1 MSLRIAVKPELLRWA
16 CERSGRD
23 LNALN
28 ERFEKLPLWLSG
40 QAQPTL
46 KQLEELAKATYTPF
60 GYFFLPAPL
69 DERVPIPDFRTMAG
83 KGAGRPSPNLLEM
96 IYICQQRQDW
106 YRDFARSMGE
116 KPLAFVGSA
125 KLGDDVVDTARKI
138 RDALGFSLETHW
150 RAPTWSDA
158 LRSFIACADDAG
170 MLVMCSGVVL
180 NNNTRKLD
188 PEEFRGFALSDPL
201 APLVFINGSDTKG
214 AQMFTLAHELAHVW
228 LGESGVFDPVAGRE
242 PDHKV
247 EQWCNRVAAEL
258 LVPLDALRVEY
269 KPASPLPAE
278 IERLARRFK
287 VSTLVILRRIHDAG
301 GLSWD
306 ALWEAY
312 ETELARILARPS
324 GSGGNFHLTT
334 AARVSKR
341 FARALV
347 ISTWEGRSSFT
358 EAFSLLGIK
367 KVETFRGLSDSL
379 GMAI

>member
-1 MSLRIAVKPELLRWA
+1 MSLRVAVKPELVRWA

-23 LNALN
+23 LDALT

-46 KQLEELAKATYTPF
+46 KQLEDLAKATYTPF

-69 DERVPIPDFRTMAG
+69 EERVPIPDFRTMAG
-83 KGAGRPSPNLLEM
+83 KVAGRPSPNLLDM

-106 YRDFARSMGE
+106 YRDFARSMGDR
-116 KPLAFVGSA
+116 PLPFVGAA
-125 KLGDDVVDTARKI
+125 KLGDDVVETARKI
-138 RDALGFSLETHW
+138 RAALGFSLEAHW
-150 RAPTWSDA
+150 KASTWSDA

-180 NNNTRKLD
+180 NNNSRKLD

-201 APLVFINGSDTKG
+201 APLVFVNGSDTKG

-228 LGESGVFDPVAGRE
+228 LGSSGVSDPVAGRE
-242 PDHKV
+242 PDQD
-247 EQWCNRVAAEL
+247 EERWCNRVAAEL
-258 LVPLDALRVEY
+258 LVPLEVLRSELN
-269 KPASPLPAE
+269 PRNPLVAE
-278 IERLARRFK
+278 IQRLSRRFK

-301 GLSWD
+301 ALSWD
-306 ALWEAY
+306 ALWDAY
-312 ETELARILARPS
+312 EAELARLLALPS